1 MRLNHLIFIKLCFL
15 FYSVSIFM
23 SCKKFLNAVS
33 LTVFFISSM
42 VLLCNVMILCVCVY
56 VCVPYNGASQVVQR

>member
-1 MRLNHLIFIKLCFL
+1 MHLNHLIFIKLRFL

-23 SCKKFLNAVS
+23 SYKKFLNAVS
-33 LTVFFISSM
+33 NCIFISSM

-56 VCVPYNGASQVVQR
+56 VCVPYNGPSQVVQR